1 MLKSTSTA
9 QTLTDNASLFAA
21 LGDPTRLELLLQLG
35 ESGLCSITQ
44 LAEGRPQTRQA
55 IRKHLQVLEGVQLIR
70 GVRRGRQHLFQ
81 VEPKTLEIA
90 AQSLA
95 AISRQWD
102 DALLRLKAFVEDS
115 SETSTSTACHL
126 N

>member
-1 MLKSTSTA
+1 MLKTTSVA
-9 QTLTDNASLFAA
+9 QTLTENAPLFAA
-21 LGDPTRLELLLQLG
+21 LGDPTRLALLLQLG
-35 ESGLCSITQ
+35 EGGLCSITE

-55 IRKHLQVLEGVQLIR
+55 IRKHLQVLEAVQLIR

-81 VEPKTLEIA
+81 IEPKTLEIA

-102 DALLRLKAFVEDS
+102 DALSRLKLLVED
-115 SETSTSTACHL
+115 AGHP
-126 N
+126 